1 MYNLPWE
8 HSDRNFFYFDVVGM
22 WRIIYLPVYFY
33 ESAGNAQ
40 QIVEPPQNQ
49 TVPVNSVARFTC
61 RTTSFV
67 VWEIDG
73 AQLSSDSA
81 EVFKRFGITVENENQ
96 SVLLVNATLEN
107 NRKTILCQIGLN
119 RASLNVTSEVAVLT
133 VFGE

>member
-1 MYNLPWE
+1 M
-8 HSDRNFFYFDVVGM
+8 
-22 WRIIYLPVYFY
+22 YLPVYFY

-49 TVPVNSVARFTC
+49 TVPVNSVGRFTC

-67 VWEIDG
+67 VWVING
-73 AQLSSDSA
+73 AQLSSDTV
-81 EVFKRFGITVENENQ
+81 EDFKQLGITVENENG

-107 NRKTILCQIGLN
+107 NGKTILCRTGLN
-119 RASLNVTSEVAVLT
+119 RASLNVISEVAVLT

>member
-1 MYNLPWE
+1 M
-8 HSDRNFFYFDVVGM
+8 H
-22 WRIIYLPVYFY
+22 FY

-40 QIVEPPQNQ
+40 QIVEHLQNQ
-49 TVPVNSVARFTC
+49 LTVPVNSVARFTC

-67 VWEIDG
+67 VWEIDR

-81 EVFKRFGITVENENQ
+81 EDFKQRGITVENENH

-107 NRKTILCQIGLN
+107 NGKTILCRTGLN
-119 RASLNVTSEVAVLT
+119 RASLSVTSEVAVLT

>member
-1 MYNLPWE
+1 M
-8 HSDRNFFYFDVVGM
+8 
-22 WRIIYLPVYFY
+22 YLPVYFY

-40 QIVEPPQNQ
+40 QIVEHPQNQ
-49 TVPVNSVARFTC
+49 TVPVNSIVRFTC
-61 RTTSFV
+61 RTTTFV
-67 VWEIDG
+67 VWQING

-81 EVFKRFGITVENENQ
+81 EDFKKSGITVENENQ

-107 NRKTILCQIGLN
+107 NGKTILCLTGLN